1 MFEQKTT
8 LSVINVSEKQ
18 VMISTN
24 TANLPLLKKS
34 KTYAQTKKHYEG
46 VWMLRLETGTLKSL
60 TASLSYLQDALKGRL
75 NNYVMP
81 KLPF

>member
-1 MFEQKTT
+1 MFQQKTT
-8 LSVINVSEKQ
+8 LSVITVSEKQ

-24 TANLPLLKKS
+24 TADLPLLKKS
-34 KTYAQTKKHYEG
+34 KTYAQTKKHYED